1 MPLESNDADPAGLEE
16 EIPSSSGAGRS
27 PSPSDGVERG
37 FLPVDPTRRSAESV
51 LVRVVA
57 TLGVVAIGTVL
68 GAILGASDVAG
79 WVIGL
84 VVASTCVV
92 LAAILWRSRQL

>member
-1 MPLESNDADPAGLEE
+1 MESNDAELAGRDERVT
-16 EIPSSSGAGRS
+16 PSGAGESS
-27 PSPSDGVERG
+27 PSPDGAERG
-37 FLPVDPTRRSAESV
+37 FLPIDPQRRNAESV

-57 TLGVVAIGTVL
+57 TLGVVAIGTVI

-79 WVIGL
+79 WISGL